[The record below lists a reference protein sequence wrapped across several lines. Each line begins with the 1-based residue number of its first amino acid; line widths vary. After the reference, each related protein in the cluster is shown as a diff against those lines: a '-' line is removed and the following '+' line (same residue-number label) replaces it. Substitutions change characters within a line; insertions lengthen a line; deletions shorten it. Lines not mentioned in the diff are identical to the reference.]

1 MNYCKSSE
9 IRINKKSRI
18 IITIKRSCDHTNKR
32 KMVIDI
38 KIFSPVNM
46 SRELHFFFLS
56 LIRTSQKEAI
66 CSKDDYKIV

>member
-1 MNYCKSSE
+1 
-9 IRINKKSRI
+9 
-18 IITIKRSCDHTNKR
+18 
-32 KMVIDI
+32 MVIDI

-46 SRELHFFFLS
+46 SRELHFFLS